1 MPEDADKLIMENL
14 NKNIVDMDEYP
25 AASLI
30 HNRCISMC
38 ESLGHP
44 HQTIDSR
51 LTYNHWQWPIFG
63 RHRRKAKLLG
73 RLLLDPQRR
82 SCSAALL

>member
-38 ESLGHP
+38 ESSGHP
-44 HQTIDSR
+44 NQTMDSKTN
-51 LTYNHWQWPIFG
+51 L
-63 RHRRKAKLLG
+63 
-73 RLLLDPQRR
+73 
-82 SCSAALL
+82 